1 MKKYLN
7 YFFEIL
13 TATLVFYI
21 AACFLISFQSILKI
35 FVHALNIALILM
47 FYENLKRKY
56 SKKAATLIVA
66 TSIAILIL
74 LIYFVGYF
82 EVAETISKLK

>member
-21 AACFLISFQSILKI
+21 AACFLISFQSVLKV
-35 FVHALNIALILM
+35 FVLVINSALIVN
-47 FYENLKRKY
+47 FYENLSHKY
-56 SKKAATLIVA
+56 GKKQSLVLLAI
-66 TSIAILIL
+66 SIAILNL